1 MMDADALRRLAGQ
14 TGFDVAAL
22 EKDYALTWLLQGIY
36 SSPLADV
43 LIFKGGTAIR
53 KVYAPE
59 WRLSEDLDF
68 TVTKKTSPE
77 EIKKELTAV
86 FRKLKEESGLQFDF
100 AQFHAKPYYVQARV
114 QFLGPLRHKNTIK
127 LDVSLTERLVDAPT
141 HVAVKAEYGVPGF
154 TILAY
159 TIDEILVEKI
169 RSILQRGYARDY
181 YDVWRLLKERRFEIK
196 NVRDLLVRKCELTGV
211 KFDGKMLFDEAKLAE
226 AERHWETAL
235 ARLTP
240 DLPPF
245 NKVVTDL
252 RKSLAGLAEP

>member
-1 MMDADALRRLAGQ
+1 MDADALRRLAGQ

-36 SSPLADV
+36 SSPVADV

-68 TVTKKTSPE
+68 TVTKKTSPK
-77 EIKKELTAV
+77 EIKKGLAAV
-86 FRKLKEESGLQFDF
+86 FRKLKDSGIEFGF
-100 AQFHAKPYYVQARV
+100 SQFHGKPYYVQARV
-114 QFLGPLRHKNTIK
+114 QFLGPLRHKNTVK
-127 LDVSLTERLVDAPT
+127 LDVSMNEKLVDEPA
-141 HVAVKAEYGVPGF
+141 HVEVKPEYNVPGF

-181 YDVWRLLKERRFEIK
+181 YDVWRLLKERKFETRRI
-196 NVRDLLVRKCELTGV
+196 RDLLVRKCELTGV
-211 KFDGKMLFDEAKLAE
+211 KLDGKDLFEEARLAE

-245 NKVVTDL
+245 AKVVAEL
-252 RKSLAGLAEP
+252 RKSLAGVAEP